1 PYLIVD
7 LKLCNRTPDN
17 KTDRIEGW
25 YFTPPIVNRQF
36 SLVKFSMGITYENSS
51 TLVIIVNPVGRN
63 N

>member
-7 LKLCNRTPDN
+7 LKLCNRT
-17 KTDRIEGW
+17 TDRIEGW